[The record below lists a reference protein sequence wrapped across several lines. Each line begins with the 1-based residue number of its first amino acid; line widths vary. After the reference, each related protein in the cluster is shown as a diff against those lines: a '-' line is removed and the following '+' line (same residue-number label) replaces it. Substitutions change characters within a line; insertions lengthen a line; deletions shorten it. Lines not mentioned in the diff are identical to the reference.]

1 MSEKGINDMWMQCF
15 EKAVKDQREVRDV
28 ENREG
33 GVERIEG
40 GGVGMEIVQ
49 YEAERGFW
57 ERRCKFFNVPNK
69 YLLELMSCRGNKSRR
84 VRRH

>member
-1 MSEKGINDMWMQCF
+1 MDEKGFNDMWMQCF
-15 EKAVKDQREVRDV
+15 EKAVKDQREVRDM

-33 GVERIEG
+33 GSEKIEG

-57 ERRCKFFNVPNK
+57 ERRCEF
-69 YLLELMSCRGNKSRR
+69 
-84 VRRH
+84 